1 MSLVKMEGKELQN
14 FPLFKDIGKTL
25 SNNIFGTLE
34 TNKSLGDRKVLNQ
47 EKNKKAES

>member
-25 SNNIFGTLE
+25 SNNILGTLE
-34 TNKSLGDRKVLNQ
+34 TNKSLGGRKVLNQ